1 MPSRLVVPVVLAAL
15 VALAGV
21 QLQAQ
26 QPPQEFQP
34 TIGQPGKDVIW
45 VPTPDELVETM
56 LDLAKIT
63 PEDYVIDLGSGDGRN
78 VIAAAKRGARA
89 LGVEFNKDLVEFSK
103 RAATAAGVA
112 DRARFVEGDMFEADI
127 SRADVLALFLLP
139 MQMAELSPKFLNLK
153 AGSRIV
159 SNTFGIEGWEPDVT
173 ERITIGECETW
184 CTALLWYVPA
194 KAAGTW
200 RLQGGELTLTQSFQ
214 MVTGTLRTGSTV
226 VPVEGKLRGEEI
238 AFTAGG
244 VAYAGRVRGGTIDGT
259 AEPGRPSPWRASRI
273 RR

>member
-1 MPSRLVVPVVLAAL
+1 MAAAVPSRLVVPVVLAAL

-26 QPPQEFQP
+26 QPPQEFKP

-56 LDLAKIT
+56 LNLAKIT
-63 PEDYVIDLGSGDGRN
+63 PKDYVIDLGSGDGRN

-173 ERITIGECETW
+173 ERMVGEWSSRSRSRFRW
-184 CTALLWYVPA
+184 CPARSEPAARSFPSKGSCAVKRLPSPPAASRMRVAFAAARSTARLNRAVPA
-194 KAAGTW
+194 PGARVVSGAEAHQPLK
-200 RLQGGELTLTQSFQ
+200 RRQSTPYF
-214 MVTGTLRTGSTV
+214 RT
-226 VPVEGKLRGEEI
+226 R
-238 AFTAGG
+238 
-244 VAYAGRVRGGTIDGT
+244 
-259 AEPGRPSPWRASRI
+259 
-273 RR
+273 